1 MPRTQSWNSALAA
14 LFLLAAAPGA
24 RAAATP
30 EPEAL
35 LDAVLAPPAVSY
47 KGHVIVQQWFGK
59 QQVAEEMRVYVE
71 PPDKVRREFL
81 SFDGAAKRVSISDG
95 EVETVRLVHAG
106 KTVRG
111 NAVRSYDKVLP
122 ADLERDALLSNYE
135 LLSST
140 GEKVAGRP
148 TWRLTMKPKMEGK
161 SWVTLWLDQDTS
173 VVLRNRRYLP
183 HRRFASV
190 SQFVSFE
197 PGKKLDA
204 ALFEIE
210 ESSADET
217 ETRGLSPNFMTL
229 EQLNQ
234 ATGDQSRLPTRLP
247 GGFVFESADVF
258 PIGKHKVRH
267 ARYTD
272 GLTVISLF
280 QTDRPVR
287 LPKGGVIPPGDS
299 RLPGALR
306 ASRAGKLIEWGHG
319 TRHYTLMGDVSKE
332 IVAEITKSLR

>member
-1 MPRTQSWNSALAA
+1 MPRIPNWSSALAA
-14 LFLLAAAPGA
+14 LLLAAAVPGA

-47 KGHVIVQQWFGK
+47 TGHVIVQQWFGK
-59 QQVAEEMRVYVE
+59 QQLAEEMRVYVE
-71 PPDKVRREFL
+71 PPDKIRREFL
-81 SFDGAAKRVSISDG
+81 SLDGIPKRVSISDG
-95 EVETVRLVHAG
+95 DVESVLLVHAG

-122 ADLERDALLSNYE
+122 PDLERDALLSNYE

-140 GEKVAGRP
+140 SENVAGRP
-148 TWRLTMKPKMEGK
+148 TWRLTMKPKMDGK
-161 SWVTLWLDQDTS
+161 SWVTLWIDQDTK

-190 SQFVSFE
+190 AQFLSFE
-197 PGKKLDA
+197 PRKKLDP
-204 ALFEIE
+204 ALFEID
-210 ESSADET
+210 ESSSGAT
-217 ETRGLSPNFMTL
+217 EARGLSPGFLTL
-229 EQLNQ
+229 DELNK
-234 ATGDQSRLPTRLP
+234 ATGDQTRLPEKLP

-258 PIGKHKVRH
+258 PVGKSKVRH

-287 LPKGGVIPPGDS
+287 MPKGGIIPAGEAH
-299 RLPGALR
+299 LPGALR
-306 ASRAGKLIEWGHG
+306 ASRAGKLIEWGGG
-319 TRHYTLMGDVSKE
+319 TRHFTLMGDVSKE
-332 IVAEITKSLR
+332 LVAEIIKSLR